1 VSTKLKQILHHTVDR
16 EKSLRLRDRLKSPH
30 NSFSL
35 PGRLVRY
42 LHSIVGVPIG
52 NVNDLWH
59 DLPMC
64 GRVAFQFVSHQTTGL
79 TALPFHKL
87 TEESY
92 SGFGV
97 TSFLDEYVD
106 DSPVLVNGAIKKM
119 LFTTNANKNLV
130 HMPGVAMSTISS
142 P

>member
-1 VSTKLKQILHHTVDR
+1 MSTKLKQVLHHTVYR
-16 EKSLRLRDRLKSPH
+16 EKSLRLRDRLEPPH
-30 NSFSL
+30 KSFSL

-52 NVNDLWH
+52 NVNDFWH

-64 GRVAFQFVSHQTTGL
+64 GRAAFQFVSHQTAGL
-79 TALPFHKL
+79 SALPFHKL

-97 TSFLDEYVD
+97 TSFLDEYLD
-106 DSPVLVNGAIKKM
+106 DIPVLVNGAIKKM
-119 LFTTNANKNLV
+119 LFTTNANKTLV
-130 HMPGVAMSTISS
+130 NMPGVAMSTVSS
-142 P
+142 A